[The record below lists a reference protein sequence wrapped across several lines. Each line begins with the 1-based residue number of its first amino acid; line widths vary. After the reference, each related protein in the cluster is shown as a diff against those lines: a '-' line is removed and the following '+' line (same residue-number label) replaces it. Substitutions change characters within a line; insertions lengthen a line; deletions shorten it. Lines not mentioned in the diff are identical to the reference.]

1 MRTRPDI
8 AQQGNR
14 SDPPFIQ
21 RRGRLVGYPR
31 YLGERVRAGHYV
43 SRSNRLFGL
52 MHWIPAKR
60 EALAVGDDVVGL
72 GDLRLRGLDAHI
84 SQDRQER
91 FAERLELLGRL
102 PHIDNAELT

>member
-1 MRTRPDI
+1 M
-8 AQQGNR
+8 
-14 SDPPFIQ
+14 
-21 RRGRLVGYPR
+21 GYPTHT
-31 YLGERVRAGHYV
+31 GERVRAGHYV